1 MAHPVMPAR
10 AALLAFLLGSAI
22 AACGGGSPPPAP
34 PGLPQNPPMKDATQA
49 MFDEEPDAPAAPA
62 AAPGAATPA
71 GASPPAAPQPVT
83 VKIEARSGSKVAGQA
98 VLTETATGVRVNV
111 TLENGGAP
119 GPHGAHFH
127 EKGDC
132 SAPDAKSAGDHF
144 NPEKHEHALPGGKPT
159 RHLGD
164 MGNIEIGKDG
174 KGTLSLEIP
183 GANLKAGDA
192 KSLRGRAIIIHEK
205 KDDGGQPTGNA
216 GGRTGCGVVPS

>member
-1 MAHPVMPAR
+1 MSHSLMPVR
-10 AALLAFLLGSAI
+10 AALVALVLGSALSLPL

-34 PGLPQNPPMKDATQA
+34 PGVPQNPPMKDATQA
-49 MFDEEPDAPAAPA
+49 MFDEEPAGPTAPA
-62 AAPGAATPA
+62 AAPGATSA
-71 GASPPAAPQPVT
+71 PAAPQTMT
-83 VKIEARSGSKVAGQA
+83 VKVEARSGSKLAGQA
-98 VLTETATGVRVNV
+98 VLTETATGVKVELTV
-111 TLENGGAP
+111 ENGGAP

-132 SAPDAKSAGDHF
+132 SAPDGKSAGDHF
-144 NPEKHEHALPGGKPT
+144 NPEKHEHALPAGKPM

-174 KGTLSLEIP
+174 KGALSLEIG
-183 GANLKAGDA
+183 GANLKVGDA

-216 GGRTGCGVVPS
+216 GGRTGCGVVPN